1 MTPKARTTQT
11 RTVEGDYIRHFR
23 AAQETATEWKG
34 GLGMGEGA
42 RQPRV
47 WEDVSTALERARAT
61 QRGQKFNLKAGK
73 GKKKR

>member
-1 MTPKARTTQT
+1 
-11 RTVEGDYIRHFR
+11 
-23 AAQETATEWKG
+23 
-34 GLGMGEGA
+34 MGEGA

-73 GKKKR
+73 GKKKGKNRQRTRKDISLKIPE

>member
-1 MTPKARTTQT
+1 
-11 RTVEGDYIRHFR
+11 
-23 AAQETATEWKG
+23 
-34 GLGMGEGA
+34 MGEGA

-73 GKKKR
+73 GKKKDKNRQRTRKDISLKIPK